1 MGQRLNLEVRR
12 KGKVLANC
20 YFHWSAYTQ
29 PSYILTKKVY
39 DFITDNCNDIA
50 DPKLL
55 VIKAFESLGA
65 GMEPEEIEYMRN
77 NKKYCSE
84 DFKLY
89 KDRNEGIIGVSPK
102 GIRSTQEWAEE
113 DSIMEISDFNDIR
126 FNFNVFNF
134 EESIDFYI
142 DEYIRPDFEEGSSQL
157 EAAIASFKS
166 KIVPITLENLDDGFT
181 FGELTNVCQQ
191 ICDNNKSVLICN
203 NGYLLTEIA

>member
-1 MGQRLNLEVRR
+1 MGQRLNLEIRK

-20 YFHWSAYTQ
+20 YFHWSAYTA
-29 PSYILTKKVY
+29 PSYELTEKVY
-39 DFITDNCNDIA
+39 HFIINNYNDIA

-55 VIKAFESLGA
+55 AIKAFESLGA

-77 NKKYCSE
+77 NKKYCSN
-84 DFKLY
+84 DFNLY
-89 KDRNEGIIGVSPK
+89 KNRNEGIIGVSPK

-113 DSIMEISDFNDIR
+113 DSIIEISNFNDIR
-126 FNFNVFNF
+126 FHFNVFNF

-181 FGELTNVCQQ
+181 FKELSKVCQE
-191 ICDNNKSVLICN
+191 ICDNDKSVLICN
-203 NGYLLTEIA
+203 NGYLLNEIA